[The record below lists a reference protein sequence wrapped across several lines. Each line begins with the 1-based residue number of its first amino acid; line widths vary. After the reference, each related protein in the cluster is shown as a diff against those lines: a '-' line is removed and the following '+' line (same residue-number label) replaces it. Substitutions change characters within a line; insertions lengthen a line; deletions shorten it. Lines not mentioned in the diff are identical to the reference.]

1 MNEML
6 KCEDVILKFIKSHPD
21 VTVVVEY
28 DVANDCYVIGIN
40 TTRDGRFKKHKF
52 VVSSKYGDSVS
63 AEVFERLLF
72 GYSDIMENKSQI
84 LQPLV

>member
-28 DVANDCYVIGIN
+28 DVANECYVIGIN
-40 TTRDGRFKKHKF
+40 ATRGGRFKKHKF
-52 VVSSKYGDSVS
+52 AVSSKYGDSVS
-63 AEVFERLLF
+63 AEVFERLLV
-72 GYSDIMENKSQI
+72 GYSDIVAGNSE
-84 LQPLV
+84 VGA

>member
-28 DVANDCYVIGIN
+28 DVTNDCYVIGIN
-40 TTRDGRFKKHKF
+40 ATRGGRFKKHKF
-52 VVSSKYGDSVS
+52 VVSSKYGDAVS
-63 AEVFERLLF
+63 AVVFERLLV
-72 GYSDIMENKSQI
+72 GYSYVMAGNLE
-84 LQPLV
+84 VRA